1 MSTITKRLSV
11 EQYEAMIENGILPE
25 SNRFE
30 LIEGKLVEKMTK
42 GGKHSAGSERAWRA
56 IHALLP
62 GGWHV
67 RIEKPVRIPS
77 RRSEPEPD
85 VSVARGGV
93 DDYEDRNPDAAD
105 VALIVEVSESSIAK
119 DRRLARVY
127 AGGNIPTYWLLD
139 LAGRQLEVYSD
150 PVAGVYPAP
159 RILAETESADV
170 VLDGQVVGR
179 IAVADLLPPESR
191 P

>member
-1 MSTITKRLSV
+1 M
-11 EQYEAMIENGILPE
+11 
-25 SNRFE
+25 
-30 LIEGKLVEKMTK
+30 
-42 GGKHSAGSERAWRA
+42 
-56 IHALLP
+56 
-62 GGWHV
+62 
-67 RIEKPVRIPS
+67 
-77 RRSEPEPD
+77 
-85 VSVARGGV
+85 
-93 DDYEDRNPDAAD
+93 
-105 VALIVEVSESSIAK
+105 SESSIAK